1 MRIVSFIDQ
10 ADVIKKILQHLRLW
24 ESHALLKASLPE
36 KK

>member
-10 ADVIKKILQHLRLW
+10 ADGLKRSCNIYGYGNPTP
-24 ESHALLKASLPE
+24 LLKASLPE